1 MAKEKKRLRGTA
13 LASARIAVHAKPRAK
28 TSRIVAVGEVV
39 EVALAAPPV
48 DGAANDELVR
58 FLAEVL
64 EVPKSSI
71 ELVRGQSSRHK
82 QVSVAGLGQEE
93 AVRRLSARL

>member
-1 MAKEKKRLRGTA
+1 MAKEKRPKEATV
-13 LASARIAVHAKPRAK
+13 ASARIAVHAKPRAK
-28 TSRIVAVGEVV
+28 ASRIVAVGDVV

-48 DGAANDELVR
+48 DGAANDELIR
-58 FLAEVL
+58 FLSEVL

-71 ELVRGQSSRHK
+71 TLVRGQSSRHK
-82 QVSVAGLGQEE
+82 QLSVAGLGQDE